1 MKVKARAAIY
11 TRLSKEDFDKG
22 ENVSESI
29 RNQESMLTSY
39 AAERGWEIYDIYCDD
54 SYSGAYAGDDNT
66 RPEFNRM
73 IEDASIHRFD
83 IVLCKSQSRFSRN
96 MEVVEQYI
104 NGKFT
109 EWGIR
114 FIGVVD
120 YVDTDV
126 KGNKKSR
133 QINSL
138 VNEWY
143 LEDLSENIR
152 AVYRH
157 KMRQGEYMGAFA
169 PYGYSRDKEQKNHLI
184 INPVTAPVVRQ
195 IFEWYADG
203 IGTAKISRMLNEKKI
218 PSPRKQQ
225 EIEGLRKTLM
235 YARYDMGSWSAG
247 TVGDILHN
255 RAYCGDVVQHTV
267 EKVSYKS
274 RKRRRLSSVNWIVA
288 ENMHEPLVSR
298 EMFDEVQER
307 FNKRRRPSI
316 KRERV
321 EAIWN
326 LG

>member
-1 MKVKARAAIY
+1 MNERAAIY
-11 TRLSKEDFDKG
+11 ARLSKEELDTG

-29 RNQESMLTSY
+29 RNQESMLISY
-39 AAERGWEIYDIYCDD
+39 AREHGWEIYDIYCDED
-54 SYSGAYAGDDNT
+54 YSGAYAGDDNT

-73 IEDASIHRFD
+73 IGDASIHRFD

-104 NGKFT
+104 NGKFM

-157 KMRQGEYMGAFA
+157 KMRQGEFMAAFP
-169 PYGYSRDKEQKNHLI
+169 PYGYSRDTAKKNHLV
-184 INPVTAPVVRQ
+184 INPETAPVVRQ
-195 IFEWYADG
+195 IFAWYLSG
-203 IGTAKISRMLNEKKI
+203 FGTSKICKILNDKKI

-225 EIEGLRKTLM
+225 EIDGLRKTIK
-235 YARYDMGSWSAG
+235 YAPDDMGSWSAG

-316 KRERV
+316 KRESV
-321 EAIWN
+321 ETIWN